1 MRCKA
6 GRTPG
11 PADGDFE
18 LSRLDGLEQRA
29 AAGGGAEEDGGPSTA
44 APRHLLPVRQSDVD
58 AARGAAASQ

>member
-18 LSRLDGLEQRA
+18 LSRLDGFEQRA
-29 AAGGGAEEDGGPSTA
+29 AAGGEAEEDGGPPA
-44 APRHLLPVRQSDVD
+44 AARLHLFPVRQSDVD
-58 AARGAAASQ
+58 AVRGATASQ